1 MVFVLSTSR
10 LPAQLAQLATHQP
23 RLIAGC
29 DISPEAIAQQKAVA
43 PPRSPG
49 TRLIFSVGDVRRLP
63 YPDLCFDLVLEK
75 GLFDA
80 VGSTRRGTL
89 QLPTML
95 AEVWRV
101 VAPGGALISM
111 SQPGQAEMK
120 SSSRSWLQQIQEADL
135 QPAPVSVKE
144 DFRRK
149 VAAAHKEA
157 DDRCDALQKGLVNKL
172 HLTQRAMEKAFWD
185 SFHGDVDEAQEVPT
199 WQPLALHWASM
210 SKASSESQAFEVD
223 VDIDTVIYR
232 LYRDITETVP
242 VYTTPEE
249 ALKCLPDRFLAF
261 QKASWPSAP
270 SEKCAALAAIANII
284 TDLGQNDLVFFLRSL
299 ELTLRERRHNE
310 EGTEEARP
318 PLRPKPLFPAAKQPP
333 PPRVLPK
340 PPPPPPP
347 TPPSVPP
354 RPVEPAPSS
363 PTAATAATAAPAPA
377 APAPPAPASP
387 SSSETETAEEK
398 AAKAAAAA
406 AQKKADA
413 AALDIVYDLCQ
424 AQKEKPCHA
433 DGSLQAENFRNF
445 IKEVFAAATQ
455 PSHWEEAWRRTAFPE
470 ELRAEASQ
478 AFLQNLLDFA
488 MSEVPQ
494 VKDPD
499 TTSEHRVRSSSD
511 SCRAR
516 DRCVVSLLLHQE
528 TGCGGAMSQ
537 VNAKSFG
544 KWSFDIGPPESEVFG
559 QESCGLITLE
569 WLIMRSWLLFH
580 WFPQTKT
587 AGWGWSRVGWSWSGW
602 WKVVERLLNQA
613 QKNFPE
619 AAFKMLKEAL
629 VRMQEQKGCKHM
641 FLKPPFDDL
650 RRQMLIEKL
659 SSLAPEMDVST
670 EAKAK
675 EALAPL
681 KFWQSR

>member
-1 MVFVLSTSR
+1 MKLHRDKTKKRQEKKEKRSKSKKKEKCER
-10 LPAQLAQLATHQP
+10 ADKKH
-23 RLIAGC
+23 
-29 DISPEAIAQQKAVA
+29 QQKDKDN
-43 PPRSPG
+43 
-49 TRLIFSVGDVRRLP
+49 L
-63 YPDLCFDLVLEK
+63 K
-75 GLFDA
+75 
-80 VGSTRRGTL
+80 
-89 QLPTML
+89 
-95 AEVWRV
+95 
-101 VAPGGALISM
+101 
-111 SQPGQAEMK
+111 K
-120 SSSRSWLQQIQEADL
+120 
-135 QPAPVSVKE
+135 
-144 DFRRK
+144 RK
-149 VAAAHKEA
+149 PSHEHESA
-157 DDRCDALQKGLVNKL
+157 
-172 HLTQRAMEKAFWD
+172 AFWD
-185 SFHGDVDEAQEVPT
+185 SFHAEDVDEAEEEIPT

-210 SKASSESQAFEVD
+210 SKASSESQ
-223 VDIDTVIYR
+223 
-232 LYRDITETVP
+232 VP

-249 ALKCLPDRFLAF
+249 ALKYLPDRFLAF
-261 QKASWPSAP
+261 QKATWPSVP
-270 SEKCAALAAIANII
+270 SEKCGALAAIANII

-310 EGTEEARP
+310 EGAEEARP
-318 PLRPKPLFPAAKQPP
+318 PLRPKPLFPTAKQPP

-347 TPPSVPP
+347 PAPPLVPP
-354 RPVEPAPSS
+354 RAVEPSPSS
-363 PTAATAATAAPAPA
+363 PTAAPAAPAAPVHPA
-377 APAPPAPASP
+377 PVPPAPAPPAPASP

-413 AALDIVYDLCQ
+413 AALDIIYDLCQ
-424 AQKEKPCHA
+424 AQAHKEKSCHA
-433 DGSLQAENFRNF
+433 DGLLQAENFRNF
-445 IKEVFAAATQ
+445 VKEVFTAATQ
-455 PSHWEEAWRRTAFPE
+455 PNHWEEAWRRTAFPE

-478 AFLQNLLDFA
+478 AFLQNLLDCA
-488 MSEVPQ
+488 TSDVAQ
-494 VKDPD
+494 VKDPVIAAALAIAAL
-499 TTSEHRVRSSSD
+499 SRSFYIKRQCVEDFFVEKVQSD
-511 SCRAR
+511 NPSTWQI
-516 DRCVVSLLLHQE
+516 L
-528 TGCGGAMSQ
+528 
-537 VNAKSFG
+537 
-544 KWSFDIGPPESEVFG
+544 
-559 QESCGLITLE
+559 
-569 WLIMRSWLLFH
+569 SWLLFH

-619 AAFKMLKEAL
+619 AAFNMLKETL

>member
-1 MVFVLSTSR
+1 M
-10 LPAQLAQLATHQP
+10 
-23 RLIAGC
+23 
-29 DISPEAIAQQKAVA
+29 
-43 PPRSPG
+43 
-49 TRLIFSVGDVRRLP
+49 
-63 YPDLCFDLVLEK
+63 
-75 GLFDA
+75 
-80 VGSTRRGTL
+80 
-89 QLPTML
+89 
-95 AEVWRV
+95 
-101 VAPGGALISM
+101 
-111 SQPGQAEMK
+111 
-120 SSSRSWLQQIQEADL
+120 
-135 QPAPVSVKE
+135 
-144 DFRRK
+144 
-149 VAAAHKEA
+149 
-157 DDRCDALQKGLVNKL
+157 KL
-172 HLTQRAMEKAFWD
+172 HRDKTKKRQEKKEKRSKSKKKDTACQRVDKKHQKQKDKDGSSKKRKPSCEHESAAFWD

-210 SKASSESQAFEVD
+210 SKASSESQ
-223 VDIDTVIYR
+223 
-232 LYRDITETVP
+232 VP

-494 VKDPD
+494 VKDPV
-499 TTSEHRVRSSSD
+499 TAAALAIAALSRSFYIKRQAVEDFFIERMQSD
-511 SCRAR
+511 NPSTWQI
-516 DRCVVSLLLHQE
+516 L
-528 TGCGGAMSQ
+528 
-537 VNAKSFG
+537 
-544 KWSFDIGPPESEVFG
+544 
-559 QESCGLITLE
+559 
-569 WLIMRSWLLFH
+569 SWLLFH